1 MKRRENDNQ
10 VDEMLARHLQRE
22 PARFDYESWAEKF
35 PDEARLAATG
45 FPAAQSQPR
54 ISFAQIGRY
63 IMTSRYTKYV
73 TAVAV
78 LLVALSFL
86 FPGGNGIVPES
97 IAWADVQK
105 ALAEQEQVRITGTRN
120 CFFGDDD
127 TPTYKLGVEKL
138 FSLSYGYA
146 DRTFTEDGKLII
158 EFTYHLPSDTVTVV
172 FPTVKKYYRME
183 VSSAYR
189 DQAGQVTPEDY
200 FEWLFEWFW
209 TSGDY
214 RQIGPRNVQGIEAI
228 GFEATDVHD
237 RFLKGLGINPK
248 IANFFFSAQSLS
260 VRMWVD
266 PKKRL
271 PIQIEGE
278 GRINPCLI
286 TGYRKMKL
294 REINDCWE
302 FGAILDES
310 RFQPQIPED
319 YEQLGLPETAT

>member
-1 MKRRENDNQ
+1 
-10 VDEMLARHLQRE
+10 
-22 PARFDYESWAEKF
+22 
-35 PDEARLAATG
+35 
-45 FPAAQSQPR
+45 
-54 ISFAQIGRY
+54 
-63 IMTSRYTKYV
+63 
-73 TAVAV
+73 
-78 LLVALSFL
+78 
-86 FPGGNGIVPES
+86 
-97 IAWADVQK
+97 
-105 ALAEQEQVRITGTRN
+105 
-120 CFFGDDD
+120 
-127 TPTYKLGVEKL
+127 
-138 FSLSYGYA
+138 
-146 DRTFTEDGKLII
+146 
-158 EFTYHLPSDTVTVV
+158 VTVV
-172 FPTVKKYYRME
+172 FPTVKKYYRVE
-183 VSSAYR
+183 VSSEYR
-189 DQAGQVTPEDY
+189 DQAGQVTPENY

-214 RQIGPRNVQGIEAI
+214 RQIGPRNVQGIEAIGFEATDVHDRFQIGPRNVQGIEAI